1 MSKIVID
8 IETKNTFAD
17 VGGKE
22 HLKKLDVSVTCVYS
36 YDTDTYVCFDEHHM
50 EGLAEYLQKA
60 RLIIGFSINRFD
72 IPVLEKYMPFNL
84 TAIPRLDLLEEV
96 ELATGGRISLNLLA
110 KHNLGVQKTHH
121 GLEAIT
127 LYKEGNLKEL
137 AEYCTNDVKITKEVY
152 EYGLKHGKIF
162 FVSNRDY
169 QTHEVPVNW
178 GNAMK
183 EQKEKKAENAF
194 PTSLF

>member
-1 MSKIVID
+1 MSKIVLD

-22 HLKKLDVSVTCVYS
+22 YLKNLNVSVTCAYS
-36 YDTDTYVCFDEHHM
+36 YDTNSFVCFDEHQM
-50 EGLAEYLQKA
+50 EGLAEYLKKA

-72 IPVLEKYMPFNL
+72 IPILEKYMPFNL
-84 TAIPRLDLLEEV
+84 TAIPRVDLLEEV

-127 LYKEGNLKEL
+127 LYKEGNMQELKN
-137 AEYCTNDVKITKEVY
+137 YCEMDVKITRDLYDLVRKQKYLLIPDRFTGELNKVKI
-152 EYGLKHGKIF
+152 ELQEELLPAGLF
-162 FVSNRDY
+162 
-169 QTHEVPVNW
+169 
-178 GNAMK
+178 
-183 EQKEKKAENAF
+183 
-194 PTSLF
+194 